1 VLDRSTT
8 IRAIQ
13 AQTLMELRLALRRGE
28 SVLLTLIVPPVLLAF
43 LGSIGP
49 LTTVTER
56 SLDALV
62 PGVVTLAVISSAM
75 VSLGIATAFERYYGV
90 LKRLGSTPL
99 PRYGLIAAK
108 IASVLIIEV
117 IQVAII
123 VAIAAGLL
131 HWSPAG
137 SWWAAMPAL
146 ALGTCCFASLGLL
159 MAGTLRAETTL
170 ALANGL
176 YLLFLLAGGLV
187 VPIELL
193 PAWLRPVAQWLPA
206 YAFDDVLAAALLRG
220 AIGDSLAV
228 LVGWSAVLLTLTV
241 RFFRWD

>member
-1 VLDRSTT
+1 MSEHSTVVQA
-8 IRAIQ
+8 IR

-28 SVLLTLIVPPVLLAF
+28 SVLLTLVVPPVLLAF
-43 LGSIGP
+43 LGSVESFSS
-49 LTTVTER
+49 VTER

-99 PRYGLIAAK
+99 PRSGLIAAK
-108 IASVLIIEV
+108 IGSVLMIELV
-117 IQVAII
+117 QVAII
-123 VAIAAGLL
+123 AAIASSLL
-131 HWSPAG
+131 QWTPPA
-137 SWWAAMPAL
+137 SWWAGIPAL
-146 ALGTCCFASLGLL
+146 ILGTCCFASLGLL

-187 VPIELL
+187 VSIELL
-193 PAWLRPVAQWLPA
+193 PAWLRPVALWLPA
-206 YAFDDVLAAALLRG
+206 YALDDVLKAALVRG
-220 AIGDSLAV
+220 AIGESLPV
-228 LVGWSAVLLTLTV
+228 LVCWSALFLAATI